1 MILDISL
8 LRQQR
13 EIQLHDQIWYSTY
26 IEVRVWKISHKHV
39 FNCNN
44 SRCLSLVIRLRRCL
58 VDRGG
63 RAPNPEWQ
71 HVGWVLFP
79 LHFIQALRAAHVTA
93 LCSGTT
99 KQHVS
104 KHQLKHYR
112 LIYQL
117 NWIQPSHSCMPLTTS
132 RVSVYS
138 LLMEYIKW
146 GLERNLLKCMTL
158 TCAIPVR
165 NMWSSLRGYFYRGA
179 LKTESFVT
187 WSAVSEKAMS
197 CLSN

>member
-1 MILDISL
+1 M
-8 LRQQR
+8 
-13 EIQLHDQIWYSTY
+13 
-26 IEVRVWKISHKHV
+26 HV

-44 SRCLSLVIRLRRCL
+44 SRRLSLVIRLRSCI

-71 HVGWVLFP
+71 HVGWVLLP
-79 LHFIQALRAAHVTA
+79 LYFNQALRAAHVTA
-93 LCSGTT
+93 LCSRTT

-117 NWIQPSHSCMPLTTS
+117 NWIYPSYSYMLLPT

-138 LLMEYIKW
+138 LLMEYIQ
-146 GLERNLLKCMTL
+146 
-158 TCAIPVR
+158 
-165 NMWSSLRGYFYRGA
+165 
-179 LKTESFVT
+179 
-187 WSAVSEKAMS
+187 
-197 CLSN
+197 